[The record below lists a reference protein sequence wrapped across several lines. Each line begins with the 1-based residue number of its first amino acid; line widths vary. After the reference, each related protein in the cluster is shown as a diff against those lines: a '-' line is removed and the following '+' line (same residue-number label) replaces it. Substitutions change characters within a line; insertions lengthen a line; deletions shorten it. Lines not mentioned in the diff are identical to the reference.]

1 MRQEDIMAFDSKRS
15 GGGLR
20 SLVTTTLVIVLV
32 LVVGMPLLWRWLGT
46 PFSTTKVDRS
56 APPVLVQLRD
66 LAEYHAAS
74 GDFEVLVDVEKDV
87 SWLPSA
93 LAGERV
99 FFVGVGS
106 VDAMVDFTTLGDEA
120 VQMNDERTE
129 VTINLPAPT
138 LGKPVVDPSRSEV
151 ANRDR
156 GLINRLSGIFTDNPT
171 SETELYLLAG
181 EKMGEAATASDL
193 QQRAE
198 DNTRNMLYS
207 LMKSLGFEK
216 VNVRFVESSS
226 SSSGTLAP

>member
-1 MRQEDIMAFDSKRS
+1 MAFDSKRS

-20 SLVTTTLVIVLV
+20 SLVATTLVVVIVLV
-32 LVVGMPLLWRWLGT
+32 VGLPLLWRWLGT
-46 PFSTTKVDRS
+46 PFATKKIDRT
-56 APPVLVQLRD
+56 APPVLVELRD

-106 VDAMVDFTTLGDEA
+106 VDALVDFTTLGDEA
-120 VQMNDERTE
+120 VQMNDLRTE
-129 VTINLPAPT
+129 VTISLPSPT
-138 LGKPVVDPSRSEV
+138 LADPVVDPSRSEV

-156 GLINRLSGIFTDNPT
+156 GLLNRLSGIFTDNPT
-171 SETELYLLAG
+171 SETELYKLAG
-181 EKMGEAATASDL
+181 EKMAASAQASDL

-216 VNVRFVESSS
+216 VNVRFADDGASSPGS
-226 SSSGTLAP
+226 PAP

>member
-1 MRQEDIMAFDSKRS
+1 MAFDSKRS

-20 SLVTTTLVIVLV
+20 SLVTTTLVIVVV
-32 LVVGMPLLWRWLGT
+32 LVVGVPLLWRWLGT
-46 PFSTTKVDRS
+46 PFSTKTIDRT

-106 VDAMVDFTTLGDEA
+106 VDAVVDFTTLGDEA
-120 VQMNDERTE
+120 VQMNAGRTE
-129 VTINLPAPT
+129 VTVTLPPPV
-138 LGKPVVDPSRSEV
+138 LGTAVVDPARSEV

-156 GLINRLSGIFTDNPT
+156 GLLNRLSGVFTDNPT

-181 EKMGEAATASDL
+181 QRMQEAATASDL
-193 QQRAE
+193 GRRAE

-207 LMKSLGFEK
+207 LLKTLGFEK
-216 VNVRFVESSS
+216 VNVRFDGRTAVP
-226 SSSGTLAP
+226 APAP